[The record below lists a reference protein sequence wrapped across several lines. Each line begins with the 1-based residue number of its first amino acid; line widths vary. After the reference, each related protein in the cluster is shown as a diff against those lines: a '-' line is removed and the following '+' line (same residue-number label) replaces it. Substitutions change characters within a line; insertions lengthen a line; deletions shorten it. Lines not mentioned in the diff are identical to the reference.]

1 MLLRLSIFCI
11 TMPTSKKVELL
22 RERLKSSLTLL
33 AFDVAFSGNNKIDSN
48 VILGLVKKLGF
59 VLAPAR
65 TRLARKQ
72 NAGLLVGSPSF
83 ADTASRSRSQPKMED
98 NLFTSPKGRRA
109 NETRARS
116 FDAGCFFSIIC
127 GPCWLGLCS

>member
-1 MLLRLSIFCI
+1 MVNSKWLSGYQLPFW
-11 TMPTSKKVELL
+11 
-22 RERLKSSLTLL
+22 
-33 AFDVAFSGNNKIDSN
+33 DSN
-48 VILGLVKKLGF
+48 CKKTAKWEPSGCFLPAKCAILSLFNDVSRVGSVFLGLVKKLGF

-98 NLFTSPKGRRA
+98 NLFTSP
-109 NETRARS
+109 
-116 FDAGCFFSIIC
+116 
-127 GPCWLGLCS
+127 